1 MEEKSISLYFKEG
14 TSDKI
19 YKAELVKQIG
29 GWVVNYS
36 YGRRGTALKTGTK
49 TPNPLEYEKALK
61 IYTKLVNDKTG
72 EGYLEGD
79 ENVAA
84 TATAKTPGDILAG
97 MSAVNLKADTGLRPQ
112 LLNEISEYEVEKYIN
127 DPNWCAQEKFDGKRR
142 MMIKEGIKVTAT
154 NRKGLV
160 VIPSARISS
169 GVAQL
174 PDDVI
179 LDGEDMGEY
188 MVIFDI
194 LKLGAKDLTKEGF
207 ITRDEALKKIIPYK
221 KSSIEN
227 TDPLR
232 TVYTAYTAG
241 EKRMLFDKLKRT
253 NAEGI
258 VFKQIKSKYVP
269 GRPNSYGYQLKFK
282 FVKTASFIVTAV
294 SEVKRSISVS
304 VYNKEGVLTDVGSV
318 TVYPNQIIPRIG
330 TIVEVRYLYFF
341 KGGSI
346 YQPVLL
352 GTGNVERDDIDAE
365 ACLITQLKIKRGD
378 VDFGS

>member
-1 MEEKSISLYFKEG
+1 MEEKAISLYFKEG

-19 YKAELVKQIG
+19 YKVALVKQVG
-29 GWVVNYS
+29 GWVVNFS
-36 YGRRGTALKTGTK
+36 YGRRGTALKSGSK
-49 TPNPLEYEKALK
+49 TPSPVDYDKALK
-61 IYTKLVNDKTG
+61 IYTKIVNEKTG
-72 EGYLEGD
+72 DGYLEGD
-79 ENVAA
+79 EGVAA
-84 TATAKTPGDILAG
+84 SAPAKSPGDILAG
-97 MSAVNLKADTGLRPQ
+97 MSAVALKEDTGLRPQ
-112 LLNEISEYEVEKYIN
+112 LLNEVSEYEVEKYIK

-160 VIPSARISS
+160 IIPAARISS

-194 LKLGAKDLTKEGF
+194 LKLGSKDLTKEF
-207 ITRDEALKKIIPYK
+207 FSTRDEALKKLIPYK

-232 TVYTAYTAG
+232 TVYTAYTEG
-241 EKRMLFDKLKRT
+241 EKRMLLDKLRKT

-258 VFKQIKSKYVP
+258 VFKHIKSKYVP
-269 GRPNSYGYQLKFK
+269 GRPSTYGYQLKFK

-294 SEVKRSISVS
+294 SDVKRSVSVS
-304 VYNKEGVLTDVGSV
+304 VYNNEGELTDVGSV
-318 TVYPNQIIPRIG
+318 TVYPNQEIPRIG
-330 TIVEVRYLYFF
+330 SVIEVRYLYFF

-346 YQPVLL
+346 FQPVLL
-352 GTGNVERDDIDAE
+352 GVGNVERDDIDPE
-365 ACLITQLKIKRGD
+365 ACLISQLKIKRGD